1 MNKLHKN
8 KFASANIETT
18 VVHAGVTP
26 DPIYGAVMTPIFQTS
41 TYAQK
46 SPGNPAVYDYSRGG
60 NPTRSALEESLAAL
74 EGAKF
79 AFSWASGLA
88 ATQAVIQ
95 LFEPG
100 AHIIVSE
107 DGYGGTGRLFRNL
120 FARYQFNFE
129 FVDFRETKAVIEKM
143 NSKTKLIWLES
154 PTNPLMRLADIAAI
168 AERANAIGALTVVD
182 NTFASPIF
190 QSPLKL
196 GADIVLHSTT
206 KYIGGH
212 SDLIGGALML
222 NDSKLAE
229 KLKYIQFAAGSI
241 NAPFEAFLLLRS
253 IKTLA
258 VRMKKHQENA
268 IKLAHALEEIS
279 DFDAVIY
286 PGLKSHPQHQLA
298 LKQMN
303 GFSGVIS
310 VRLKGHQ
317 ERINRFLAGL
327 KIITLAESLGGVE
340 SLINHP
346 LTMTHA
352 SVPEPLRQK
361 LGITPDLL
369 RISVGIENADDLIF
383 DIKEALKS

>member
-1 MNKLHKN
+1 MNKSNKN
-8 KFASANIETT
+8 QNSEANIETT
-18 VVHAGVTP
+18 VVHAGVSP
-26 DPIYGAVMTPIFQTS
+26 DPVYGAVMTPIFQTS

-46 SPGNPAVYDYSRGG
+46 SPGQPAVYDYSRGG
-60 NPTRSALEESLAAL
+60 NPTRTALEESLAAL

-88 ATQAVIQ
+88 AAQAVIQ
-95 LFEPG
+95 LLEPG
-100 AHIIVSE
+100 AHILVSE

-129 FVDFRETKAVIEKM
+129 FVDFRQTKEVIEKI

-168 AERANAIGALTVVD
+168 SEKAKAAGALTVVD

-190 QSPLKL
+190 QTPLKL

-222 NDSKLAE
+222 NNSELAE
-229 KLKYIQFAAGSI
+229 KLKFIQFAAGAV

-253 IKTLA
+253 IKTLS
-258 VRMKKHQENA
+258 VRMQKHQENA
-268 IKLAHALEEIS
+268 MKVAHALEEIS
-279 DFDAVIY
+279 DFETVLY
-286 PGLKSHPQHQLA
+286 PGLKSHPQHDLA
-298 LKQMN
+298 LKQMK
-303 GFSGVIS
+303 GFSGVVS
-310 VRLKGHQ
+310 VRLQGGQ
-317 ERINRFLAGL
+317 ERVNKFLSGL

-352 SVPEPLRQK
+352 SVPEPMRQK

-369 RISVGIENADDLIF
+369 RISIGIENADDLIA
-383 DIKEALKS
+383 DIKEALR